1 MNVLVDTS
9 VLIDVLRDR
18 LGRAI
23 LLQKLVRQGSL
34 LCSCDVTI
42 AEVYAGMLEAERRA
56 TDMLL
61 DSLYY
66 VPAEAPVARSA
77 GLLRGQWRRRG
88 VTLTLMD
95 AFLAALALRHGLVL
109 LTDNARHFPM
119 KGLVVWT
126 PRDMPVK

>member
-9 VLIDVLRDR
+9 VLIDVLRNK
-18 LGRAI
+18 LGRAT

-42 AEVYAGMLEAERRA
+42 AEVYAGMLEIERRA
-56 TDMLL
+56 TEALL

-66 VPAEAPVARSA
+66 IPSEAQVARSA

-95 AFLAALALRHGLVL
+95 AFLAALAVRHGLVL
-109 LTDNARHFPM
+109 LSDNARHFPM
-119 KGLVVWT
+119 KDLVVWA
-126 PRDMPVK
+126 PRDVPVG